1 MVKVKRRRSKRNH
14 VKLDGVVHK
23 IVKLIFK
30 KTKLKTPKPNLKK
43 AMVHQQNPKQS
54 PLDFKITT
62 KPRISKRSLNN
73 SLFHHSFFEAL
84 EIIVPKVEG
93 SLRAQFWSMLWKN
106 KKDKVEVFMHVKKD
120 SLPSLLCNRG
130 ILGEEDNHWTES
142 ATRSKFIEE
151 VISCLLDCLPRHPSI
166 LDQKIFSRLNGGGI

>member
-1 MVKVKRRRSKRNH
+1 M
-14 VKLDGVVHK
+14 
-23 IVKLIFK
+23 
-30 KTKLKTPKPNLKK
+30 
-43 AMVHQQNPKQS
+43 
-54 PLDFKITT
+54 DFKITT